1 MDTIG
6 QFLTMVRNAG
16 TSRHEKVDLPASKM
30 RAGIAQI
37 LVDEGYIR
45 SFKVAKDSKQGIMR
59 VYLKYDEQG
68 SHAITNLK
76 RVSTPGRRL
85 YVKSDE
91 IPVVRNGLGFAIL
104 STSKGVMSGRKAAE
118 AHLGGE
124 LLCTV
129 W

>member
-16 TSRHEKVDLPASKM
+16 NSRHEKVDLPASKM

-68 SHAITNLK
+68 RHAITSVQ
-76 RVSTPGRRL
+76 RVSTPGRRI
-85 YVKSDE
+85 YVKSDR
-91 IPVVRNGLGFAIL
+91 IPSIRSGLGVSIL
-104 STSKGVMSGRKAAE
+104 STSKGIVSGKTATE
-118 AHLGGE
+118 QKLGGE
-124 LLCTV
+124 FLCTV